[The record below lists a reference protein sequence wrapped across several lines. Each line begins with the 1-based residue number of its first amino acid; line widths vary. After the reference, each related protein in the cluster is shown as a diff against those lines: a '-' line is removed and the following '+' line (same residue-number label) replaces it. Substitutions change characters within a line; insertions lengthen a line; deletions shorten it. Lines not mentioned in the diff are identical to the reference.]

1 MDPKHTRENNDQ
13 CHPYRVVWVQH
24 ETDKHY
30 VTYCKSKFIIS
41 MNQWLRTI
49 SNPYEALLEKVRN
62 FLGVNL
68 EGLPAT

>member
-1 MDPKHTRENNDQ
+1 
-13 CHPYRVVWVQH
+13 
-24 ETDKHY
+24 
-30 VTYCKSKFIIS
+30 